1 MFLNVNDYSPFDV
14 KIQYSPNNRKYL
26 MENTATLG
34 RKDREKLQRKKEIM
48 KAAASLFSK
57 KGFNHTT
64 LEEIATKAEFGTG
77 TIYNY
82 FQSKEE
88 IYKSLIDNTFDSSYE
103 ILYRCVKETDSLID
117 FFKQYTTKVF
127 EFYADNKEEL
137 QILVSFYTAIGEG
150 PSNLRR
156 DAFNNKDCK
165 LDNLLKQKIKEGIKN
180 NEIRKLNPDNLYNF
194 YHGLIFPYIANL
206 AYLGKLNKSEINQ
219 HINFIL
225 DVIFNGILVR

>member
-1 MFLNVNDYSPFDV
+1 
-14 KIQYSPNNRKYL
+14 
-26 MENTATLG
+26 MEDITVLS
-34 RKDREKLQRKKEIM
+34 RKDREKILRKQEIM
-48 KAAASLFSK
+48 KAAAQLFAK

-64 LEEIATKAEFGTG
+64 LEEIAAKAEFGIG

-88 IYKSLIDNTFDSSYE
+88 IFKSIIDNTFDRSYE
-103 ILYRCVKETDSLID
+103 ILNQCVKETPSLID
-117 FFKQYTTKVF
+117 FFKVYTRKVF

-137 QILVSFYTAIGEG
+137 VILVSFYTAIGEG

-156 DAFNNKDCK
+156 DAFSTKDCK
-165 LDNLLKQKIKEGIKN
+165 LDDLLKQKIKEGIKH
-180 NEIRKLNPDNLYNF
+180 NEIRKLNPENLYKF
-194 YHGLIFPYIANL
+194 YHGLLFPYIANL
-206 AYLGKLNKSEINQ
+206 AYLGKLDKSEISQ

>member
-1 MFLNVNDYSPFDV
+1 
-14 KIQYSPNNRKYL
+14 
-26 MENTATLG
+26 MEDTNTLT
-34 RKDREKLQRKKEIM
+34 RKDREKLQRKQEIM
-48 KAAASLFSK
+48 KAAALLFSQ

-64 LEEIATKAEFGTG
+64 LEEIAVKSEFGIG

-88 IYKSLIDNTFDSSYE
+88 IFKSIIDNTFDRSYE
-103 ILYRCVKETDSLID
+103 ILSQCVNDTPSLVE
-117 FFKQYTTKVF
+117 FFKVYTRKVF

-137 QILVSFYTAIGEG
+137 IILVSFYTAIGEG

-156 DAFNNKDCK
+156 DAFSAKDCK
-165 LDNLLKQKIKEGIKN
+165 LDELLKQKIKEGIKN
-180 NEIRKLNPDNLYNF
+180 KEIRKVNPEYLYIF
-194 YHGLIFPYIANL
+194 YHGLLFPYIANL
-206 AYLGKLNKSEINQ
+206 VYLGKLNKPEINQ